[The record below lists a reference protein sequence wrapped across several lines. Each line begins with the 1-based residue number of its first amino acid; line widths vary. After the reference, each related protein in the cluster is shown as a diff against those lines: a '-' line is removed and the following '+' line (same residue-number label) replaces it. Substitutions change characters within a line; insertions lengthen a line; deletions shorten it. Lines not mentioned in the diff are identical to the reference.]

1 MNIFGKE
8 PGDYALQRA
17 LDEDGELNAYHRA
30 HNARTGVHTS
40 ETEVWN
46 ALGAGVPAQYERAGQ
61 DAQAYGYL
69 TNNLLAIQ
77 AEIDEVLYTSY
88 RLPEWVAINTSINE
102 GAEAYAIRV
111 TDRDGRA
118 DRIDDT
124 TGTAAP
130 SAVTAQTLVQQPLHW
145 YGLDAQWSL
154 NELRAAML
162 GGHPLESSTIR
173 ATIDG
178 HLETLDA
185 VALDG
190 GGYQGATGLLNHPI
204 ASPTPAEDRAVSSN
218 ASKTFA
224 TATTEEI
231 RTMINNEI
239 SKLISESK
247 EVVGRILTEGMTVY
261 LPIAQYSLM
270 SDKYV
275 MNTDKSLMKS
285 MMDDNPWTTFTGKPL
300 NFVQVAELDDK
311 MIVSLKSSRVCEMG
325 VSIMPRVVKVMDAGR
340 WFKVQTESKFSE
352 LFVKRP
358 NLIRYTTGI

>member
-1 MNIFGKE
+1 M
-8 PGDYALQRA
+8 
-17 LDEDGELNAYHRA
+17 
-30 HNARTGVHTS
+30 
-40 ETEVWN
+40 
-46 ALGAGVPAQYERAGQ
+46 
-61 DAQAYGYL
+61 
-69 TNNLLAIQ
+69 
-77 AEIDEVLYTSY
+77 
-88 RLPEWVAINTSINE
+88 
-102 GAEAYAIRV
+102 
-111 TDRDGRA
+111 
-118 DRIDDT
+118 
-124 TGTAAP
+124 
-130 SAVTAQTLVQQPLHW
+130 
-145 YGLDAQWSL
+145 
-154 NELRAAML
+154 
-162 GGHPLESSTIR
+162 
-173 ATIDG
+173 
-178 HLETLDA
+178 ETLDA
-185 VALDG
+185 VALNG

-218 ASKTFA
+218 ATKTFA

-239 SKLISESK
+239 SSLISESK

-285 MMDDNPWTTFTGKPL
+285 MMDDNPWTTFTGMPL